1 MQSHSIFSFKWNLIS
16 NCFCI
21 ISLPLV
27 MCSNV
32 EAEHDNIFTMICTT
46 SKIKIAWLINYMHNN
61 AKYD

>member
-1 MQSHSIFSFKWNLIS
+1 
-16 NCFCI
+16 
-21 ISLPLV
+21 